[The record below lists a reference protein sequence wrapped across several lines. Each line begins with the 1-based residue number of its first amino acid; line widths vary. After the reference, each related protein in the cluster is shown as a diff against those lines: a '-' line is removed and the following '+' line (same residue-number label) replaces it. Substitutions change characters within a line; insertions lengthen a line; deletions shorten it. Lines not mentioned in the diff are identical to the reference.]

1 MDTVSATSPRG
12 KRASDRPA
20 PNAEAT
26 ETHTRILG
34 LALAVEESRS
44 YWENVDPS
52 TPVADRA
59 TVAFE
64 GRWFGSKSLERVRF
78 LLPNFE
84 GRYDAFPD
92 ALNALRRWR
101 SMDMPT
107 RQNICHW
114 HLQLS
119 DPLYRDFTG
128 RYLVDRRASPDA
140 KVDRDVVFR
149 WVKTAFPDRWS
160 DATCIQFASKLL
172 SAASEAGLVSPKR
185 DPRSL
190 LVPKVT
196 DVALTY
202 LLYLLR
208 QRRFAGTL
216 TENPYLTSVGL
227 TDSYLEQRLGGL
239 TDVTFRR
246 MAHLIEFDWAY
257 PSLAS
262 WAEMAL

>member
-1 MDTVSATSPRG
+1 MSATTPRG
-12 KRASDRPA
+12 DHRAARP
-20 PNAEAT
+20 PSGAEAT
-26 ETHTRILG
+26 ATHTRILR
-34 LALAVEESRS
+34 LALAIEESRS

-52 TPVADRA
+52 TLVANRPIA
-59 TVAFE
+59 AFE
-64 GRWFGSKSLERVRF
+64 GRWFGGKSLERVRF

-84 GRYDAFPD
+84 GRYDTFPE
-92 ALNALRRWR
+92 ALTVLCRWR
-101 SMDMPT
+101 TMDMAT

-128 RYLVDRRASPDA
+128 KYLVERRAVPNA

-149 WVKTAFPDRWS
+149 WVKTTFPDRWS
-160 DATCIQFASKLL
+160 DATCVQFASKLL

-185 DPRSL
+185 DRSL

-196 DVALTY
+196 DLALTY

-208 QRRFAGTL
+208 QTRFEGTL

-227 TDSYLEQRLGGL
+227 TESYLDQRLRTL
-239 TDVTFRR
+239 TGVTFRR
-246 MAHLIEFDWAY
+246 MANLFEFDWAF

-262 WAEMAL
+262 WAEVTL